1 MFIVSKKL
9 DAIIN
14 MDLTNEIF
22 IRESGMIKAKL
33 SDGNNIPIAE
43 YDSEKEAQIA
53 LKMLANHINSNNKA
67 IFFMPE
73 KEQIK
78 AQIIH
83 QKEQWHHAEGKKAKG
98 HGGS

>member
-43 YDSEKEAQIA
+43 YDSESVPYTVCSHK
-53 LKMLANHINSNNKA
+53 
-67 IFFMPE
+67 
-73 KEQIK
+73 
-78 AQIIH
+78 
-83 QKEQWHHAEGKKAKG
+83 
-98 HGGS
+98 